1 MDLMRDLLLLHF
13 GNVRYGVWADE
24 VASLRGALPLHH
36 LPLSPPAIAGI
47 AIIENRSAVIAD
59 LAACLGLPRLTG
71 PRPGT
76 FLMIDTQ
83 DKIAGFCVEGQH
95 EQIECPPELVLS
107 LPSSVA
113 TDLADTCAIHDR
125 SLAPIINIRSLHD
138 RLKQG
143 ILELPSPDLG
153 QRARPMDLSGVR
165 AIRMFT
171 VNGSRF
177 CVDARCSEYVAFG
190 ESGIARLPVQSRRIC
205 GVALRDNALVPVVLP
220 GERLA
225 AGTRADGTGMLLVD
239 VQGVRHGIAVDED
252 LGVVEGPD
260 LKALALPGLA
270 AKPWLPAAVLVNGK
284 PCLLVDAGLFVA
296 QEENSLDQESP
307 PVFTPASPFPG
318 KFLKHDVEVVEFS
331 FLGTRHAVPK
341 DEVKEVH
348 PMLPFIPVPRMPE
361 IVLGVAEL
369 RGELLPVLDL
379 AAVFGRRSDTG
390 RNGRMI
396 RIVNGDFHALVV
408 AGEVAG
414 DRMLPVAAQ
423 RKVPIALPHHV
434 LYGCYLDAGLVMLIL
449 NVEALAVHFEKAA
462 VRELVA
468 SLSPEWTEIGAP
480 GKTPLSSVMP
490 DQRFGMEHDGQEE
503 AAPIASQAEA
513 GDAEQE
519 SITAVA
525 AAGQELRMEEEA
537 RLKSAAEAAGREQAR
552 QRIESEMRR
561 AEDEAREE
569 RRRHEEAER
578 TRSEA
583 EARGRAEAEEKA
595 RDREAARRKAAEDA
609 ENRAAEEAR
618 TRQIEERERQAA
630 DQARMALEAEKQ
642 AAEEAEQRAT
652 TERAVQRRISPE
664 TPKAP
669 MAAQPSAQEIS
680 GGRQPEERK
689 RGKYLW
695 VASMIAAVLIVII
708 YVTGAPIKKIALPIV
723 EKEQPQT
730 VLKPSMPPDEPKQEA
745 PADLPKGF
753 PRPETLAPL
762 YLTVPPDRVVPDQAV
777 YHVVKGDTLWG
788 IAKRFTGNP
797 LNYPRVAKDNS
808 IATPDLIF
816 PGQRIR
822 LVQEKR

>member
-1 MDLMRDLLLLHF
+1 MAHKKGVGSSCNGRDSVGRRLGVKRF
-13 GNVRYGVWADE
+13 GGQVVSAGNILVRQRGTKFTAGKNVGVGRDWTLYA
-24 VASLRGALPLHH
+24 
-36 LPLSPPAIAGI
+36 
-47 AIIENRSAVIAD
+47 
-59 LAACLGLPRLTG
+59 
-71 PRPGT
+71 
-76 FLMIDTQ
+76 
-83 DKIAGFCVEGQH
+83 
-95 EQIECPPELVLS
+95 
-107 LPSSVA
+107 
-113 TDLADTCAIHDR
+113 LADGRVKFDTHLR
-125 SLAPIINIRSLHD
+125 RVNI
-138 RLKQG
+138 
-143 ILELPSPDLG
+143 
-153 QRARPMDLSGVR
+153 
-165 AIRMFT
+165 
-171 VNGSRF
+171 
-177 CVDARCSEYVAFG
+177 
-190 ESGIARLPVQSRRIC
+190 
-205 GVALRDNALVPVVLP
+205 
-220 GERLA
+220 
-225 AGTRADGTGMLLVD
+225 
-239 VQGVRHGIAVDED
+239 
-252 LGVVEGPD
+252 
-260 LKALALPGLA
+260 
-270 AKPWLPAAVLVNGK
+270 
-284 PCLLVDAGLFVA
+284 
-296 QEENSLDQESP
+296 
-307 PVFTPASPFPG
+307 TPEP
-318 KFLKHDVEVVEFS
+318 
-331 FLGTRHAVPK
+331 
-341 DEVKEVH
+341 
-348 PMLPFIPVPRMPE
+348 
-361 IVLGVAEL
+361 
-369 RGELLPVLDL
+369 
-379 AAVFGRRSDTG
+379 
-390 RNGRMI
+390 
-396 RIVNGDFHALVV
+396 
-408 AGEVAG
+408 
-414 DRMLPVAAQ
+414 
-423 RKVPIALPHHV
+423 
-434 LYGCYLDAGLVMLIL
+434 
-449 NVEALAVHFEKAA
+449 
-462 VRELVA
+462 
-468 SLSPEWTEIGAP
+468 
-480 GKTPLSSVMP
+480 
-490 DQRFGMEHDGQEE
+490 
-503 AAPIASQAEA
+503 
-513 GDAEQE
+513 
-519 SITAVA
+519 AVA

-578 TRSEA
+578 TRSEAEA